1 MQRNTSSGLTFKRL
15 FTDTSR
21 TAYDHFTYE
30 RRVARVDAPDGL
42 PVFEQE
48 EVEVPV
54 GWSQTAT
61 DILAQKYFRR
71 TGVPLETGDTGG
83 EFSVRQVVHRMAF
96 TWKEFGLRLGYFKSP
111 EDAEVF
117 YDEIVFM
124 LLDQMAAPN
133 SPQWF
138 NTGLFQVYGIKGPS
152 QGHYRIDP
160 YSKEPLLS
168 DSAYEYPQPHACFI
182 LSLKDDLVNPGGI
195 MDLLQREARIFK
207 YGSGV
212 GTNFSTIRGA
222 RERLSGGGYSSGLMS
237 FLKIGDAAAGAIRSG
252 GTTRRAA
259 KMVCLD
265 VDHPEIQAFIRWK
278 MEEEHKAKVLMA
290 AGYDG
295 SFEGEAYRT
304 VSGQNSNN
312 SVRIPDEFMKSL
324 LDKGSWQLTGRVDG
338 AVVAK
343 LPAEQLWNEI
353 AAAAWTCGDPG
364 LQFDTTINA
373 WNTCPNDGR
382 IRASNPCSEYMFL
395 DDTACNLASLNL
407 IRFTDAA
414 SGELDTVK
422 FRHASRIWTTVLD
435 ISVSMAQYPSKE
447 VAVNSTAYRT
457 LGLGYTNLGAVI
469 MRNGWAYDS
478 PQARGFASGVTS
490 LLTGCAYAA
499 SAELASELGSFER
512 YRHNAAKMQHV
523 VSRHR
528 AALGGEMESSIS
540 GQSKKSRSIPSYLL
554 SANQAIWDE
563 AIRDGERYGYRN
575 AQVTLLAPT
584 GTIGLVMDCDT
595 TGIEPEF
602 ALVKTKKLSGG
613 GTLRLVNRQ
622 VTPALQRLGFD
633 QQMIT
638 RILKQLEKSGSITDV
653 PVLTDEQRAVFAC
666 AGNGGTET
674 VSVEGHLQMMAA
686 VQPFISGAI
695 SKTVNLPFTATVKDV
710 ADCYLNAWR
719 LGLKAVAV
727 YRDGCKGS
735 QPLNVIVPDET
746 GQVEEPTPA
755 CADCGF
761 RTKRSGNCFK
771 CENCGATTACS

>member
-1 MQRNTSSGLTFKRL
+1 
-15 FTDTSR
+15 
-21 TAYDHFTYE
+21 
-30 RRVARVDAPDGL
+30 
-42 PVFEQE
+42 
-48 EVEVPV
+48 
-54 GWSQTAT
+54 
-61 DILAQKYFRR
+61 
-71 TGVPLETGDTGG
+71 
-83 EFSVRQVVHRMAF
+83 
-96 TWKEFGLRLGYFKSP
+96 
-111 EDAEVF
+111 AEIF
-117 YDEIVFM
+117 YDETVFM

-138 NTGLFQVYGIKGPS
+138 NTGLYQVYGIKGPS
-152 QGHYRIDP
+152 QGHYHIDSDTGRP
-160 YSKEPLLS
+160 VLS
-168 DSAYEYPQPHACFI
+168 GSAYEFPQLHACFI

-212 GTNFSTIRGA
+212 GTNFSFIRGS

-237 FLKIGDAAAGAIRSG
+237 FLKIGDTAAGAIRSG

-265 VDHPEIQAFIRWK
+265 IDHPEIMDFIRWK
-278 MEEEHKAKVLMA
+278 MDEEEKAKVLMA

-312 SVRIPDEFMKSL
+312 SVRISDEFMQAFLK
-324 LDKGSWQLTGRVDG
+324 KGHWQLTGRVDG

-343 LPAEQLWNEI
+343 LLAEQLWNEI
-353 AAAAWTCGDPG
+353 ATAAWNCGDPG
-364 LQFDTTINA
+364 VQFDTTINS

-407 IRFTDAA
+407 MRFIDAA
-414 SGELDTVK
+414 TGELDTVK
-422 FRHASRIWTTVLD
+422 FSHACRIWTTVLD

-457 LGLGYTNLGAVI
+457 LGLGFTNLGAVI

-490 LLTGCAYAA
+490 LLTGCAYST
-499 SAELASELGSFER
+499 SAELASVLGPFER
-512 YRHNAAKMQHV
+512 YRYNAVEMHHV
-523 VSRHR
+523 VLRHR
-528 AALGGEMESSIS
+528 AALGEEKKPPATDHSEKS
-540 GQSKKSRSIPSYLL
+540 GLIPPYLL
-554 SANQAIWDE
+554 SANQTVWDQ
-563 AIRDGERYGYRN
+563 AVHVGEKYGYRN

-602 ALVKTKKLSGG
+602 ALVKLKKLSGG

-622 VTPALQRLGFD
+622 VISALQSLGID
-633 QQMIT
+633 SATTGQ
-638 RILKQLEKSGSITDV
+638 ILDHLDKNGSITGA
-653 PVLTDEQRAVFAC
+653 PGLTDRQRVVFAC
-666 AGNGGTET
+666 AGNGGADT
-674 VSVEGHLQMMAA
+674 VSVEGHLKMMAA

-710 ADCYLNAWR
+710 SDCYLLAWR

-735 QPLNVIVPDET
+735 QPLNVTVPDET
-746 GQVEEPTPA
+746 IKLEEPTPA
-755 CADCGF
+755 CTDCGF
-761 RTKRSGNCFK
+761 RTVRAGNCFK